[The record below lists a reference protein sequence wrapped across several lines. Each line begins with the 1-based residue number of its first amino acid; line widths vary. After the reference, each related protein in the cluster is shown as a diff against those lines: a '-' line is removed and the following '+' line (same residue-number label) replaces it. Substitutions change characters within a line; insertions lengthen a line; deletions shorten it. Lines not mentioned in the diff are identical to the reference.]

1 MWCHTLTCFL
11 CVLCPARQQTHWP
24 SPFRSP
30 GLVSDPISWKTD
42 PQLVPCGT
50 FHSPA
55 PPSPPI
61 LLQPCDTHQ
70 HVSGAVWVSI
80 HATGPDSSSPDWN
93 AFFKN
98 THTLPPLLHSSPP
111 SSLRL
116 NHDCTACCL
125 PDRLNH
131 WLNMPPTHPLSPQ
144 PSPLSPTLDHPA
156 SRRWLPTNPWPCS
169 SCRSALLIA
178 LSLSTTVWF
187 VF

>member
-1 MWCHTLTCFL
+1 MLVRVGLDRLIFGTSLSRGRSNMWCHTLTCFL

-98 THTLPPLLHSSPP
+98 THTHTSSSPSLVSSILTQTKPRLHCMLPAWSPEPLAEHASDSPSVSSALTSLPHSRP
-111 SSLRL
+111 SS
-116 NHDCTACCL
+116 
-125 PDRLNH
+125 
-131 WLNMPPTHPLSPQ
+131 
-144 PSPLSPTLDHPA
+144 
-156 SRRWLPTNPWPCS
+156 
-169 SCRSALLIA
+169 
-178 LSLSTTVWF
+178 
-187 VF
+187 